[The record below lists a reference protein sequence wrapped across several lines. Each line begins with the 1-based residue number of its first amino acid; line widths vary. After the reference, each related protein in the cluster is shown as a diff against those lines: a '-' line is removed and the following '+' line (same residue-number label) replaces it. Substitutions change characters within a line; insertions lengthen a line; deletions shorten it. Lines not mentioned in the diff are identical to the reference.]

1 MFTPDKVKHLESQET
16 PFYYYDLALLD
27 QTLKALN
34 SATEKHHFHVHYALK
49 ANVNSEILKH
59 IHAAGLGADCVSG
72 NEILH
77 ALECGFTPKDIVFAG
92 VGKSD
97 REIHI
102 ALENDI
108 KCFNCESIAEME
120 VLDMLAAGVGKTAEI
135 ALRINPEVDAKT
147 HKYITTGLQENKF
160 GIHLSMLDAATD
172 ALKKLPNLK
181 LIGIHMHIGSQVT
194 DLEVFRRL
202 ANRANELQRWFEE
215 KGISLKHLNLGGG
228 LGVDYMQPD
237 TEPIADF
244 NSYFDIFGE
253 LLERRPGQ
261 EVFFELGRSI
271 VAQCGSLISR
281 VLYVKKGVE
290 KQFLVLDAGMTEL
303 IRPALYQSNHH
314 IQSLS
319 STMSENTYDVVG
331 PICESSDCFAKDVKL
346 PQASR
351 GDLLALRTAG
361 AYGEVMASRYNLRD
375 LPKAVY
381 SE

>member
-1 MFTPDKVKHLESQET
+1 MFNSITIKQLEIHET
-16 PFYYYDLALLD
+16 PFYHYDMALLE
-27 QTLKALN
+27 QTLKELKR
-34 SATEKHHFHVHYALK
+34 ATDKHHFHVHYALK
-49 ANVNSEILKH
+49 ANVNSEILKR

-77 ALECGFTPKDIVFAG
+77 AMKCGFSPQDVVFAG

-97 REIHI
+97 REIHA

-108 KCFNCESIAEME
+108 HCFNCESIAEME
-120 VLDMLAAGVGKTAEI
+120 VLNMLAAGVGKRAEI
-135 ALRINPEVDAKT
+135 ALRVNPEVDAKT

-160 GIHLSMLDAATD
+160 GIHLSMLDAALD
-172 ALKKLPNLK
+172 ALKNLPNLK

-194 DLEVFRRL
+194 DMEVFRRL
-202 ANRANELQRWFEE
+202 ADRANELQRWFAER
-215 KGISLKHLNLGGG
+215 GFTLQHVNLGGG
-228 LGVDYMQPD
+228 LGVDYQQPD
-237 TEPIADF
+237 AQPIADF
-244 NSYFDIFGE
+244 KSYFDIFGK
-253 LLERRPGQ
+253 LLERRPEQ
-261 EVFFELGRSI
+261 EIFFELGRSI

-303 IRPALYQSNHH
+303 IRPALYQSSHH
-314 IQSLS
+314 IQNLS
-319 STMSENTYDVVG
+319 STEPEHTYDVVG
-331 PICESSDCFAKDVKL
+331 PICESSDCFAKDIKL

-381 SE
+381 SL